1 MGEDR
6 SSLFQTGTLPEWIG
20 VVGAALGVLWLAVN
34 FKSTIEA
41 DIAALRS
48 DQRAIV
54 QKLDSESR
62 IAKLEQAAALNDFST
77 RLASVEAL
85 LDAQTANMNR
95 VWPRLRAHDTNVRKI
110 EQAFNQAHPEIRLG
124 LVDPQEF

>member
-62 IAKLEQAAALNDFST
+62 IAKLEQAAALNDFSA
-77 RLASVEAL
+77 RLAAVEAL
-85 LDAQTANMNR
+85 LKAQSTNLDR

>member
-1 MGEDR
+1 M
-6 SSLFQTGTLPEWIG
+6 FQTGTLPEWIG
-20 VVGAALGVLWLAVN
+20 VVFAALGVLWLAVN

-41 DIAALRS
+41 DLAALRS

-62 IAKLEQAAALNDFST
+62 IAKLEQAAALNDFAS
-77 RLASVEAL
+77 RLAAAEAL
-85 LDAQTANMNR
+85 VNAQAKNIAR
-95 VWPRLRAHDTNVRKI
+95 IWPRLRAHDTNVRKI
-110 EQAFNQAHPEIRLG
+110 EQAFGQVHPDIRLG